1 MNQKALLL
9 CIPLAACAAPTPHP
23 ETVASPP
30 NVASAH
36 EPIARPSPILSH
48 ALAKS
53 GHVLLGIPKRSE
65 NVNEVLLDR
74 GEFVMLYDESL
85 HSARWVAWRVTR
97 ADIGKAKRK
106 NAFHPDPDLPS
117 GFLKVTPDDYAHS
130 GFDRGHLCPSGD
142 RTATPERN
150 HVTFLM
156 TNMQP
161 QRHALNGGPWEKLE
175 EETRAR
181 LMRSDD
187 VAYVVAG
194 GIYAAP
200 PQRIGRGVA
209 VPSTSFKVVVWLH
222 EGEGPTDI
230 RRDTPHAAVLM
241 PNAPG
246 IDSEPW
252 ETYRVTIDRLEQDA
266 GVDVLSNVP
275 LPIQTVLEAS
285 L

>member
-194 GIYAAP
+194 GIYAEP
-200 PQRIGRGVA
+200 LQRIGRGIG
-209 VPSTSFKVVVWLH
+209 VPSASFKVVVWLH
-222 EGEGPTDI
+222 GAEGPADV
-230 RRDTPHAAVLM
+230 RPDTPHVAVMM
-241 PNAPG
+241 PNAEG
-246 IDSEPW
+246 VASDRW
-252 ETYRVTIDRLEQDA
+252 QRYQVTIDDVETATGL
-266 GVDVLSNVP
+266 DVLSNVTP
-275 LPIQTVLEAS
+275 TVQEALES
-285 L
+285 SM